1 MASHGLKSGLKADVP
16 EENQEYVTPSN
27 YELGKLLARST
38 VAYTHVNEVWPNIFI
53 GDEQTARNRY
63 GLQKLGVTHVLNA
76 AEGERNSVC
85 TGAGYYSN
93 MDIEYYGIEA
103 EDIPSFNI
111 SVHFFTTAEYMRSV
125 LSNAQNRQTAR
136 NRYGLQKLGVTHVLN
151 AAEGERN
158 SVCTGAGYYS
168 NMDIEY
174 YGIEAEDIPS
184 FNISVHFFTT
194 AEYMRSVLSNA
205 QNKLLVHCVMGR
217 SRSATLVL
225 AYLMIEEK
233 MTLVEAIEQV
243 KRHRQIIP
251 NWGFLK
257 QLRELDA
264 FLLEQ
269 RSEHTHTQTAD
280 GTERTKQ

>member
-38 VAYTHVNEVWPNIFI
+38 VVYTHVNEVWPNIFI

-63 GLQKLGVTHVLNA
+63 SLQKLGVTHVLNA

-111 SVHFFTTAEYMRSV
+111 SVHFFTMAEYMR
-125 LSNAQNRQTAR
+125 R
-136 NRYGLQKLGVTHVLN
+136 
-151 AAEGERN
+151 
-158 SVCTGAGYYS
+158 
-168 NMDIEY
+168 
-174 YGIEAEDIPS
+174 
-184 FNISVHFFTT
+184 
-194 AEYMRSVLSNA
+194 VLSNA